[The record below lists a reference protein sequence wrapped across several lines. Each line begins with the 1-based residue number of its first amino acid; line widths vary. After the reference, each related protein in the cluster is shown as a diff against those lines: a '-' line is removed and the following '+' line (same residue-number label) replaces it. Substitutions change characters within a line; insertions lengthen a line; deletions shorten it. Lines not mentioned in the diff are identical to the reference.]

1 MAPQVLKKELLTL
14 DSAGR
19 SPLLLA
25 IQLGHQAVVERLW
38 LGPFFCRRATENPW
52 KDVGY
57 MIYDMYVGNIWK
69 KVWKNVG
76 NIWKT

>member
-38 LGPFFCRRATENPW
+38 LGPFFLSP
-52 KDVGY
+52 
-57 MIYDMYVGNIWK
+57 
-69 KVWKNVG
+69 
-76 NIWKT
+76 